1 MEKSTGKTYEE
12 YKEYAKKRRS
22 KSTIC
27 KKYDIAF
34 FEYKQKHGDIP
45 MVNGGIMSNESNDPI
60 HVFLYYW

>member
-1 MEKSTGKTYEE
+1 MEKFTGKTYEE

-45 MVNGGIMSNESNDPI
+45 MVNGGI
-60 HVFLYYW
+60 